1 MSTVS
6 SSSAATDMA
15 WNWVVQS
22 LAKFRQVDL
31 STSLRLVEKA
41 PAISDDTGKDVREM
55 VSLRVLEDMFIDEN
69 EATDDTDSS
78 QTDRIS
84 FDPSE
89 NCEDVLH
96 TIVGEVMWDEYK
108 QV

>member
-1 MSTVS
+1 MSTAP

-22 LAKFRQVDL
+22 LAKLRQVDL
-31 STSLRLVEKA
+31 STSLRLVDKA
-41 PAISDDTGKDVREM
+41 PAISDDTGKDARET

-84 FDPSE
+84 FDLSE

-96 TIVGEVMWDEYK
+96 TIVGEVM
-108 QV
+108 